1 MRPSPWVRGSL
12 NRRCSSSR
20 RRIMTLP
27 IQRSV
32 SQATARNSSTNSTT
46 RMSAEF
52 TMVPRAW
59 CPVAGDFRRS
69 VAYLPS
75 PSRLLEGTAAYASSP
90 CFLGCGSKFHSER
103 KAPSLKGLLVP
114 AHWVVRLLQVFDD
127 FANELP
133 GFGNRIKTLGFQI
146 LDPVIGF
153 GQCFVTVLPNHIFG
167 SASNLRFIEW
177 QYRNQKSPPKRY
189 EYLNYYNRIDSDWKM
204 FLVNI
209 RG

>member
-103 KAPSLKGLLVP
+103 KTPFLRAFSYPRIGSSDCCRSLMTSRMSSQVLATESKPWDFKFLTRSSALV
-114 AHWVVRLLQVFDD
+114 
-127 FANELP
+127 
-133 GFGNRIKTLGFQI
+133 
-146 LDPVIGF
+146 
-153 GQCFVTVLPNHIFG
+153 
-167 SASNLRFIEW
+167 SAS
-177 QYRNQKSPPKRY
+177 SPYCPIISSAARA
-189 EYLNYYNRIDSDWKM
+189 I
-204 FLVNI
+204 
-209 RG
+209 